1 MANNDKLESLK
12 ATIID
17 EASEEEVVAAAKAV
31 VEAGISAKKAID
43 AATQAI
49 RVVGEQYECG
59 DKYLPELMIAAN
71 KMEACLNELKPHL
84 TVEEAGEERGRVVI
98 GTVSGDIHDLG
109 KNLVATMLSMGGYD
123 ITDVGINV
131 APFDFITSAKDKRA
145 NIIALSSLM
154 TTSLPYQTEVLD
166 LLRDMDERNKFFVVV
181 GGGPVTPEFAEQVGA
196 DGYAEKAGGAI
207 KLCDT
212 LMSSDKAAPLEKP
225 VLE

>member
-1 MANNDKLESLK
+1 MANNDKLENLK

-17 EASEEEVVAAAKAV
+17 EASEEEVVAAAKAA
-31 VEAGISAKKAID
+31 VEAGISAKAAID
-43 AATQAI
+43 AATEAI

-71 KMEACLNELKPHL
+71 KMEACLNELKPLL
-84 TVEEAGEERGRVVI
+84 TVEEAGEERGRIVI

-145 NIIALSSLM
+145 NMIALSSLM

-166 LLRDMDERNKFFVVV
+166 LLRDMGERNKFFVIV
-181 GGGPVTPEFAEQVGA
+181 GGGPVTPEFAEKVGA

-212 LMSSDKAAPLEKP
+212 LMSSGDSAPLEKP
-225 VLE
+225 LL